1 MAGESVEVYKAPIT
15 DTGKTSKRGRLTLQR
30 TDNGC
35 CGDSSSSST
44 WTTVQHGQGDP
55 KKVYFDYPE
64 NNTDPIIQSVSLCY
78 FNKIINI

>member
-1 MAGESVEVYKAPIT
+1 MDRDTQKCAYKCSYCVVAGESVEVYKAPIT

-55 KKVYFDYPE
+55 KKVYFD
-64 NNTDPIIQSVSLCY
+64 
-78 FNKIINI
+78 